1 MVLFEIFSSSLTGL
15 AVKISN
21 LQISN
26 FTALILDT
34 QNQFRL
40 DYSSIYQWMSVWV
53 LSLLIGG
60 HTFNR
65 IKPIQ
70 FVAVLLNLGM
80 TLKRQPQFRNH
91 VVFTKIYGVFC
102 ICTVFLRFLIVYLA
116 NRKWCLETI
125 LPSYTMLKWQPS
137 RRRVYPCARNLLIRT
152 MERSS
157 SDNLPILNFTTRKS
171 LGSGEIYRKLVF
183 RIFTWSKMLQNVIRK
198 LTNQL
203 ADNVD
208 SAFSA
213 SRTRPM

>member
-1 MVLFEIFSSSLTGL
+1 M
-15 AVKISN
+15 
-21 LQISN
+21 
-26 FTALILDT
+26 ILDT
-34 QNQFRL
+34 QNQL
-40 DYSSIYQWMSVWV
+40 KPVQTGLYQWMSVWV
-53 LSLLIGG
+53 LSLLIGR

-137 RRRVYPCARNLLIRT
+137 RRRVYPCARNLLIDT

-157 SDNLPILNFTTRKS
+157 CDNLPILNLTTRKRRI
-171 LGSGEIYRKLVF
+171 SGEIYRKLVF
-183 RIFTWSKMLQNVIRK
+183 RIFTWPKMLENVIRK

-208 SAFSA
+208 SAFIKK
-213 SRTRPM
+213 

>member
-1 MVLFEIFSSSLTGL
+1 MVLFEIFSSLLTGL

-40 DYSSIYQWMSVWV
+40 NYSSIYQWMSVWI

-102 ICTVFLRFLIVYLA
+102 ICTVFLRFVIVYLA

-125 LPSYTMLKWQPS
+125 LPSYTMLKWRPS
-137 RRRVYPCARNLLIRT
+137 RRWVYPCARDLSNYT
-152 MERSS
+152 MKRSS
-157 SDNLPILNFTTRKS
+157 SDNLPILN
-171 LGSGEIYRKLVF
+171 YA
-183 RIFTWSKMLQNVIRK
+183 SKKR
-198 LTNQL
+198 
-203 ADNVD
+203 
-208 SAFSA
+208 
-213 SRTRPM
+213 